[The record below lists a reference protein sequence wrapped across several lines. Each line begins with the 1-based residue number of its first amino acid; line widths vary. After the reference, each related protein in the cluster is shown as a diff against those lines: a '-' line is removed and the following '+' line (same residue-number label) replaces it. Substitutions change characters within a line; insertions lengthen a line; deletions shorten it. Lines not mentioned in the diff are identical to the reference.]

1 MAAQV
6 LSGTGALTYTNNTGE
21 NVRIVINFLRTG
33 HVSTCTMSWGGGAS
47 IELVPNC
54 TMGRNLAT
62 LDIAEATGVN
72 ISITGVNAHTGHA
85 GGFEGAPTEL
95 GLANGDT
102 FSITSPGST
111 NSGADYSVNI
121 YNILVIPESG

>member
-33 HVSTCTMSWGGGAS
+33 HVSTSTMSWGGGTS

-62 LDIAEATGVN
+62 LDIAEKENSSVN
-72 ISITGVNAHTGHA
+72 VAIGIAGQNAHTGHA
-85 GGFEGAPTEL
+85 GGFEGAPTEIA
-95 GLANGDT
+95 LANGDT
-102 FSITSPGST
+102 FSLTDGGGST
-111 NSGADYSVNI
+111 SNT

>member
-21 NVRIVINFLRTG
+21 NVRIVINFLRIGSSDGGMT
-33 HVSTCTMSWGGGAS
+33 WGGGAS
-47 IELVPNC
+47 ITLVSDC
-54 TMGRNLAT
+54 TIGRNIAF
-62 LDIAEATGVN
+62 LDTINTSLGGIAGQ
-72 ISITGVNAHTGHA
+72 NAFTNHA

-95 GLANGDT
+95 ALANGDT
-102 FSITSPGST
+102 FSLTDGGGST
-111 NSGADYSVNI
+111 SNT

>member
-6 LSGTGALTYTNNTGE
+6 LSGTGALAYTNNTGE

-33 HVSTCTMSWGGGAS
+33 HIQSATMSWGGGAS
-47 IELVPNC
+47 IEIVPNC
-54 TMGRNLAT
+54 SMGRNLAT
-62 LDIAEATGVN
+62 LDVVERMGTANEIWTMSIAGA
-72 ISITGVNAHTGHA
+72 NAHTGHA

-102 FSITSPGST
+102 FSISDGGGLG
-111 NSGADYSVNI
+111 NR